1 MNEKDIREYSR
12 TLLDAFNDLT
22 GNSINPNLDDFL
34 KIRERSIFELN
45 SFHKNNQKTN
55 RMIENVE
62 NINDVNNINNI
73 NNINDV
79 NDVKIVNSNINQN
92 QNVDK
97 DVNINV
103 NKIDNF
109 KENKESSL
117 TPTSE
122 SASKVE
128 NEKQENIKEKQID
141 ISNNKKLTQTP
152 TPTPTPIPTSKVKY
166 KPTLIQNKNQNVD
179 NKQPKVDNTINQE
192 SKNVEKNE
200 ISNNNV
206 IAGEIEET
214 VELDFGDDGDNF
226 EVSEKKSAF
235 DILKGLKDQW
245 N

>member
-1 MNEKDIREYSR
+1 MNEQDIREYSR

-45 SFHKNNQKTN
+45 SFQKNNQKTN
-55 RMIENVE
+55 KIV
-62 NINDVNNINNI
+62 D
-73 NNINDV
+73 D
-79 NDVKIVNSNINQN
+79 DKIVNVPSNQKT
-92 QNVDK
+92 NVDE
-97 DVNINV
+97 NV
-103 NKIDNF
+103 NKIDDF

-117 TPTSE
+117 TSTSE

-141 ISNNKKLTQTP
+141 ISNNKTLTQTP
-152 TPTPTPIPTSKVKY
+152 TPTSKVKD

-179 NKQPKVDNTINQE
+179 NKPQRIDNKINQE
-192 SKNVEKNE
+192 SKNIVKNE
-200 ISNNNV
+200 IANDNV

-226 EVSEKKSAF
+226 DVSEKKSAF

>member
-45 SFHKNNQKTN
+45 SFQKNNQKTN
-55 RMIENVE
+55 
-62 NINDVNNINNI
+62 
-73 NNINDV
+73 
-79 NDVKIVNSNINQN
+79 KIVDDNKVVNVPSNQKT
-92 QNVDK
+92 NVDE
-97 DVNINV
+97 NV
-103 NKIDNF
+103 NKIDDF

-117 TPTSE
+117 TSTSE

-141 ISNNKKLTQTP
+141 ISNNKTLTQTP
-152 TPTPTPIPTSKVKY
+152 TPTSKVKD

-179 NKQPKVDNTINQE
+179 NKPQRIDNKINQE
-192 SKNVEKNE
+192 SKNIVKNE
-200 ISNNNV
+200 IANDNV

-226 EVSEKKSAF
+226 DVSEKKSAF

>member
-1 MNEKDIREYSR
+1 MNEQDIREYSR

-45 SFHKNNQKTN
+45 SFYKNNQPPN
-55 RMIENVE
+55 RVSENIENV
-62 NINDVNNINNI
+62 NDN
-73 NNINDV
+73 
-79 NDVKIVNSNINQN
+79 KIVNSNINQN

-103 NKIDNF
+103 NKNDDL
-109 KENKESSL
+109 KEQNKLSSTL
-117 TPTSE
+117 TSE
-122 SASKVE
+122 STLKVK

-141 ISNNKKLTQTP
+141 IVDNK
-152 TPTPTPIPTSKVKY
+152 TSTSTLKAKD

-179 NKQPKVDNTINQE
+179 SKQPKIENKINQE
-192 SKNVEKNE
+192 SKTVIKND

-226 EVSEKKSAF
+226 DVSEKKSAF

>member
-45 SFHKNNQKTN
+45 SFCKNNQKKN
-55 RMIENVE
+55 EKNEKNEIVDDN
-62 NINDVNNINNI
+62 
-73 NNINDV
+73 
-79 NDVKIVNSNINQN
+79 KIVNVHSNQKT
-92 QNVDK
+92 NVDE
-97 DVNINV
+97 NV
-103 NKIDNF
+103 NKIDDF

-117 TPTSE
+117 TSTSE

-141 ISNNKKLTQTP
+141 ISNNKTLTQTP
-152 TPTPTPIPTSKVKY
+152 TPTSKVKD

-179 NKQPKVDNTINQE
+179 NKINQE
-192 SKNVEKNE
+192 SKNIVKNE
-200 ISNNNV
+200 ISNDNV

-214 VELDFGDDGDNF
+214 VELDFGDDGDSF
-226 EVSEKKSAF
+226 DVSEKKSAF

>member
-45 SFHKNNQKTN
+45 SFQKNNQKTN
-55 RMIENVE
+55 EKNEIVDDN
-62 NINDVNNINNI
+62 
-73 NNINDV
+73 
-79 NDVKIVNSNINQN
+79 KIVNVPSNQKT
-92 QNVDK
+92 NVDE
-97 DVNINV
+97 NETE
-103 NKIDNF
+103 IDDF

-117 TPTSE
+117 TSTSE

-152 TPTPTPIPTSKVKY
+152 TPTSKVKD

-179 NKQPKVDNTINQE
+179 NKPPRIDNKINQE
-192 SKNVEKNE
+192 SKNIVKNE
-200 ISNNNV
+200 ISNNNI

-226 EVSEKKSAF
+226 DVSEKKSAF

>member
-45 SFHKNNQKTN
+45 SFQKNNQKTN
-55 RMIENVE
+55 KIV
-62 NINDVNNINNI
+62 D
-73 NNINDV
+73 D
-79 NDVKIVNSNINQN
+79 DKIVNVPSNQKT
-92 QNVDK
+92 NVDE
-97 DVNINV
+97 NV
-103 NKIDNF
+103 NKIDDF

-117 TPTSE
+117 TSTSE

-141 ISNNKKLTQTP
+141 ISNNKTLTQTP
-152 TPTPTPIPTSKVKY
+152 TPTSKVKD

-179 NKQPKVDNTINQE
+179 NKPQRIDNKINQE
-192 SKNVEKNE
+192 SKNIVKNE
-200 ISNNNV
+200 IANDNV

-226 EVSEKKSAF
+226 DVSEKKSAF